1 MYKVMLVDD
10 DYPVL
15 QLLSEVIEW
24 DQLGVTLKSMHENG
38 ASAFEKAL
46 ADMPD
51 ILITDIGMP
60 KMNGIEL
67 TQKLKELNPNLQV
80 AILSCHADFE
90 YAHQALRLQVQDY
103 LIKDTFV
110 PEELSDLIRKFKKN
124 LDEKNNK
131 ASKVIE
137 LKQMFNQNKES
148 IKERFIRKTIDS
160 SDLNEKEWL
169 IEAKTFGLDFGKTGY
184 MGAIAMIH
192 HFQVIKEKFKSE
204 DALTFAINNVVSE
217 KVGRFRQDSV
227 HFQLGAREFFV
238 FIPSS
243 LKLKKSSVSDVRE
256 CLRRIQQSIK
266 STLNIS
272 LSFVI
277 GEGCSTM
284 IEFKRELVLLKNSK
298 HQSFYLEPGEIVERK
313 EMPEARSED
322 LLSKYDEAAAHMR
335 ELMMLRDQDS
345 INRFVSKWISFL
357 KHGQFP
363 PELVKEWVLKLVLDL
378 RVKLSALQFFRAQQT
393 IESMY
398 EEILEVKFLGE
409 LESWLIDNF
418 HSFLSLVNE
427 VYEQTRRK
435 EILDAFKYVA
445 MNLEKKIS
453 LEEVSS
459 HLYLNPSYFS
469 RLFKKEVGETFVEY
483 VTKIKINRA
492 KELLEQTTDSVGK
505 ICDRLGYDNQ
515 SYFIKIFKNYVGVTP
530 IEYRGGKG

>member
-38 ASAFEKAL
+38 ASAFESAL
-46 ADMPD
+46 AEMPD

-67 TQKLKELNPNLQV
+67 TQKLKERNPNLQV

-103 LIKDTFV
+103 LVKDTFV
-110 PEELSDLIRKFKKN
+110 PEELSELIRKFKKN
-124 LDEKNNK
+124 LDEKTNK
-131 ASKVIE
+131 ALKEIE
-137 LKQMFNQNKES
+137 LKQVFNQNKES
-148 IKERFIRKTIDS
+148 IKERFIRKVIDS
-160 SDLNEKEWL
+160 SALNENEWL
-169 IEAKTFGLDFGKTGY
+169 TEAKTFGLDFGKTGY
-184 MGAIAMIH
+184 IGAIAMIH
-192 HFQVIKEKFKSE
+192 HFQVLKEQFKSE

-217 KVGRFRQDSV
+217 VVGKFWRDSV
-227 HFQLGAREFFV
+227 HFQLGARQFYI

-243 LKLKKSSVSDVRE
+243 LKLKRSSISNVKE
-256 CLRRIQQSIK
+256 CLRSIQQSINK
-266 STLNIS
+266 TLNIS

-284 IEFKRELVLLKNSK
+284 LEFKRELVLLQNSE
-298 HQSFYLEPGEIVERK
+298 HQSFYLEPGEIIERM
-313 EMPEARSED
+313 EVLEAPSED
-322 LLSKYDEAAAHMR
+322 LFSKYDEAAVQMR
-335 ELMMLRDQDS
+335 ELIMLRDQDS
-345 INRFVSKWISFL
+345 ITRFVSKWISFL
-357 KHGQFP
+357 KQRQFP

-378 RVKLSALQFFRAQQT
+378 RIKLSALQFFRAQQT
-393 IESMY
+393 VESQY
-398 EEILEVKFLGE
+398 EEILEVKFLSE
-409 LESWLIDNF
+409 LESWLMDNF
-418 HSFLSLVNE
+418 HSIISIVNE

-453 LEEVSS
+453 LEEVSG

-515 SYFIKIFKNYVGVTP
+515 SYFIKIFKKNVGVTP
-530 IEYRGGKG
+530 IEYRGGKA